1 VTWRAGRPRW
11 SFVPGALVM
20 ALVAS
25 ACGFGGGSSAEPT
38 DLERPGPSS
47 SVSRSPFPPPVTPE
61 TPVPPTTPTPTAT
74 PTEEPTEAP
83 SEPELSC
90 PRRALLGVYSPQR
103 LHVLR
108 ACQWFVGFVAHIVRL
123 PDGDVRFD
131 MVPARGY
138 ERLLNAVNISVQHGQ
153 FVAVMIYGQP
163 MQFIRPSIGERI
175 AVFGTWV
182 RNLGGGWNEMH
193 PVWEVQYPDSGTTIY
208 AIPPDPPLHRP

>member
-1 VTWRAGRPRW
+1 MDRGRPT
-11 SFVPGALVM
+11 FVAGALAM
-20 ALVAS
+20 AMVVS
-25 ACGFGGGSSAEPT
+25 ACGLGGGSSAGPT
-38 DLERPGPSS
+38 DPERPGPSS
-47 SVSRSPFPPPVTPE
+47 SVSRSPFPPFTPPATPE

-74 PTEEPTEAP
+74 PSEEPTETP

-90 PRRALLGVYSPQR
+90 PRRPLLGVYSPQR
-103 LHVLR
+103 LRVLR
-108 ACQWFVGFVAHIVRL
+108 ACQWFVGFVARIVRL
-123 PDGDVRFD
+123 PDNDVRCD
-131 MVPARGY
+131 LVPARGY
-138 ERLLNAVNISVQHGQ
+138 ERLLNAANISAQHGQ

-182 RNLGGGWNEMH
+182 RDVEHGWNEMH